1 MLEADPDVL
10 TINDLMSILHLGR
23 NSIYNLLKNDY
34 IQSIKVGKKYII
46 PKKCVENFLE
56 QKKI

>member
-1 MLEADPDVL
+1 MLEAYPDVL

-23 NSIYNLLKNDY
+23 NNVYNLLKNDC

-46 PKKCVENFLE
+46 PKKSIENFLE
-56 QKKI
+56 QKKN